1 MNLEIRECLVAL
13 SYFFF
18 FEKQTNMENENKQG
32 QIDIELT
39 PDVAQGVYS
48 NLQLIQHSPTEF
60 VMDFIQVMPG
70 VPKAQVKSRV
80 ILSRIHAKKLL
91 AALQENISRYEMT
104 NGKIK
109 DIQPGTPYERINPIG
124 KA

>member
-1 MNLEIRECLVAL
+1 MEQQE
-13 SYFFF
+13 
-18 FEKQTNMENENKQG
+18 EKKG
-32 QIDIELT
+32 QLDIELT

-60 VMDFIQVMPG
+60 VLDFIQIMPG

-80 ILSRIHAKKLL
+80 ILSPIHAKKLL
-91 AALQENISRYEMT
+91 SALQDNINKYERTHGTISDMQASSSYEM
-104 NGKIK
+104 
-109 DIQPGTPYERINPIG
+109 INPMG

>member
-1 MNLEIRECLVAL
+1 
-13 SYFFF
+13 
-18 FEKQTNMENENKQG
+18 MENNNQKQQG

-39 PDVAQGVYS
+39 PEVAQGVYS

-60 VMDFIQVMPG
+60 VLDFIQMMPG

-80 ILSRIHAKKLL
+80 VLSPVHAKKLL
-91 AALQENISRYEMT
+91 SALQDNISKYER
-104 NGKIK
+104 NHGQIR
-109 DIQPGTPYERINPIG
+109 DIQQGTPYEQISPIG

>member
-18 FEKQTNMENENKQG
+18 FDKQTNMENENKQG

-70 VPKAQVKSRV
+70 VP
-80 ILSRIHAKKLL
+80 
-91 AALQENISRYEMT
+91 
-104 NGKIK
+104 
-109 DIQPGTPYERINPIG
+109 
-124 KA
+124 

>member
-1 MNLEIRECLVAL
+1 
-13 SYFFF
+13 
-18 FEKQTNMENENKQG
+18 MENNNQKQQG

-60 VMDFIQVMPG
+60 VVDFIQIMPG
-70 VPKAQVKSRV
+70 VPKAQVKSRIV
-80 ILSRIHAKKLL
+80 LSPVHAKKLL
-91 AALQENISRYEMT
+91 SALKDNISKYEMN
-104 NGKIK
+104 NGPIR
-109 DIQPGTPYERINPIG
+109 DIQQGTPYEQINPMG